1 MTTEISRSQYSLAA
15 AALLL
20 GFCSSSALASS
31 GIKAD
36 CNDAIDKLSTPALPT
51 PSLNIRVVD
60 HGLTDSAAGIQALPT
75 EIAADKIAT
84 PALSEEIELAEDNEP
99 ASEDD
104 EDGKPVS
111 TPPETA
117 LRLPGVSEVDQ
128 PHFRRQMYRTDI

>member
-1 MTTEISRSQYSLAA
+1 VATQHSRSQYTLAA

-20 GFCSSSALASS
+20 GFCSSAALASS

-36 CNDAIDKLSTPALPT
+36 CDGAIDKLPNPKLPS
-51 PSLNIRVVD
+51 PSLNITVVD
-60 HGLTDSAAGIQALPT
+60 HGMTDTAAGIQSLPT
-75 EIAADKIAT
+75 EIAAEKIVSPTLA
-84 PALSEEIELAEDNEP
+84 EEIELTEGNET

-104 EDGKPVS
+104 DNGKPVS

-128 PHFRRQMYRTDI
+128 PHFRSQMYRTDI